1 MRRLACLAL
10 IGLSWA
16 APASGQW
23 FGAAYLG
30 SNYTHPADVIVT
42 QPARGTALTFER
54 VEFDARPFE
63 SPQYYGLRIG
73 RLFGETRRYGLEIEL
88 IHLKVI
94 GRTDREYGV
103 SGMLDGAPLTDRRP
117 MEQLVQR
124 YSMTHGLNY
133 LLINAV
139 GRQPI
144 GEGRVALVGRF
155 GVGPTYP
162 HAETTVGGVAREQ
175 YEIAGPGVHLSAG
188 ADLRL
193 AGRLSAM
200 AEYKLTGS
208 RPTISIAD
216 GSGRMRAVT
225 QQIAVGLS
233 YGIGR

>member
-1 MRRLACLAL
+1 
-10 IGLSWA
+10 
-16 APASGQW
+16 
-23 FGAAYLG
+23 
-30 SNYTHPADVIVT
+30 VT
-42 QPARGTALTFER
+42 VSQPARATELRFDQ

-94 GRTDREYGV
+94 GRTDRAYEV
-103 SGMLDGAPLTDRRP
+103 SGTLDGTPVTATRR
-117 MEQLVQR
+117 MDELVQR

-139 GRQPI
+139 ARRPI
-144 GEGRVALVGRF
+144 DGSRVALVGRV
-155 GVGPTYP
+155 GAGPTYP

-175 YEIAGPGVHLSAG
+175 YEIAGPGVHVSAG

-193 AGRLSAM
+193 TGRLSAT

-208 RPTISIAD
+208 RPTISVAE
-216 GSGRMRAVT
+216 GSGRMVAVT
-225 QQIAVGLS
+225 HQVAVGLS
-233 YGIGR
+233 YGLDR